1 MAKVKTIAGAQAT
14 DFGAAYQELEQII
27 GWFEREDADLEEGLN
42 KFERG
47 LELAK
52 VCKDRL
58 KEVENKVTAIKAKF
72 GTAPEAEERG
82 VPSETLF

>member
-1 MAKVKTIAGAQAT
+1 MAKAKSASGEKQ
-14 DFGAAYQELEQII
+14 DFGAAYKELEEII
-27 GWFEREDADLEEGLN
+27 GWFEREDADLEEGLK

-58 KEVENKVTAIKAKF
+58 KDVENKVTQIKAKF
-72 GTAPEAEERG
+72 GTAPDDER
-82 VPSETLF
+82 PASAETLF